1 MKLTMDKPVKV
12 WVQATQ
18 SCNLACRVCYGDC
31 TPAPSPDELTTA
43 EVKALVDRFEA
54 EGVLH
59 VLYEGGEPLLRPD
72 LFELLEYTA
81 PRMMCWLRTNAT
93 LVDAAIAERL
103 ADAKVATVVVDV
115 FGATAR
121 THDALTGV
129 AGSFDRSV
137 AGIRHLVNAGHEL
150 VMALILTRQNAHEL
164 ADYVSLAAD
173 LGVPRVGI
181 LRLYPLGRARRN
193 WADLALSLEEQTAA
207 LRTAQ
212 PVPGVRV
219 MQSWHPNDSNC
230 CWQNAAVDA
239 KGNSIGCPYL
249 RDFVN
254 YGNVRQVDFYDTWDH
269 PLYRTLRSGEVE
281 EHCDDCAASEQTR
294 GGCRATAYAFTGNW
308 LAPDP
313 FCSETNKEVD
323 LRVLP
328 V

>member
-1 MKLTMDKPVKV
+1 MKLTMNKPVKV

-18 SCNLACRVCYGDC
+18 SCNLECRVCYGDC
-31 TPAPSPDELTTA
+31 TKTPSADELGTA

-72 LFELLEYTA
+72 LFEVIAYTA
-81 PRMMCWLRTNAT
+81 PKMMCWLRTNGT
-93 LVDAAIAERL
+93 LVDASVAARL
-103 ADAKVATVVVDV
+103 TDLRVATVVVDV
-115 FGATAR
+115 FGATAA
-121 THDALTGV
+121 THDGLTGV
-129 AGSFDRSV
+129 PGSFERSLT
-137 AGIRHLVNAGHEL
+137 GIRHLVAAGHEL
-150 VMALILTRQNAHEL
+150 IMALILTRQNAHEL
-164 ADYVSLAAD
+164 GDYVRLAGE

-193 WADLALSLEEQTAA
+193 WPALALSLEEQEAA
-207 LRTAQ
+207 LRTAR
-212 PVPGVRV
+212 PLPGVKV

-230 CWQNAAVDA
+230 CWQNAAIDA

-254 YGNVRQVDFYDTWDH
+254 YGNVRQVDFYETWED
-269 PLYRTLRSGEVE
+269 PLYRLLRSGEVD
-281 EHCDDCAASEQTR
+281 EHCDDCGATEQTT

-308 LAPDP
+308 RAPDP
-313 FCSETNKEVD
+313 FCSRTNKEVD

-328 V
+328 L